1 MCVKYPPS
9 LRLKKIVLDG
19 AMRRGKNFNRV
30 TVKIQSDVSRPI
42 MLRFA
47 SFCAQN
53 NVQIEENR
61 VHMNSGKV
69 RFN

>member
-1 MCVKYPPS
+1 MCVKYPPN
-9 LRLKKIVLDG
+9 LRLKEIVLDG
-19 AMRRGKNFNRV
+19 AMSRGK
-30 TVKIQSDVSRPI
+30 TGGTCHQKIQSDVSRPI